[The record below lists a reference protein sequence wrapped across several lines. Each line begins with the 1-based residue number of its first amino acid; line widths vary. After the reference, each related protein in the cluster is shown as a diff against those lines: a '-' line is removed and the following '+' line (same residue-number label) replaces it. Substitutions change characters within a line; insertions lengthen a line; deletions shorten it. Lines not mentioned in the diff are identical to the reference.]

1 MNGGYLTIM
10 NKIEKSTDIKKL
22 IKELS
27 ERSAVSGE
35 ERGAFQLVK
44 DFLSNYTDEIRTD
57 PLDNLIARRAGTAE
71 DIKVMLAAHLDE
83 IGLMV
88 KSIDDN
94 GFLKFATVGGID
106 PRTLPAQ
113 EVIVNGRKEITG
125 VIGAMPPHLLSRDK
139 RKKAHKLEDLYI
151 DTGLEL
157 EEVKKNINIGDTVT
171 IKRELTYLENDYV
184 SGKALDDRAGVL
196 MMLETARELDKI
208 KHQADVYFVATS
220 QEEVGLKGSET
231 AAYDIFP
238 DVGIAID
245 VCHGQMPGVD
255 RGDASEMA
263 KGPAVAFGPQVHP
276 DIYQLL
282 TKTAEERSIPYQKEA
297 STTPYGT
304 DAASIQI
311 ARSGVATALIS
322 IPLRYMHTSV
332 EVISLQDVK
341 SGAQLLA
348 RTIAEIDQDFLEGLT
363 CY

>member
-1 MNGGYLTIM
+1 MTQIDNR
-10 NKIEKSTDIKKL
+10 SDIKKL

-27 ERSAVSGE
+27 EKSAVSGQ
-35 ERGAFQLVK
+35 ERGAFDLVK
-44 DFLSNYTDEIRTD
+44 GFLSHYSDEVRTD
-57 PLDNLIARRAGTAE
+57 PLDNLIARKTGTGK
-71 DIKVMLAAHLDE
+71 DIKIMLAAHLDE

-88 KSIDDN
+88 KSIDEK
-94 GFLKFATVGGID
+94 GFLKFATIGGID

-113 EVIVNGRKEITG
+113 EVIINGSEDLPG
-125 VIGAMPPHLLSRDK
+125 VIGVMPPHLLSKDK
-139 RKKAHKLEDLYI
+139 RKKAHKIEDLYI
-151 DTGLEL
+151 DTGLNP

-171 IKRELTYLENDYV
+171 IKRELTYLENDFV

-208 KHQADVYFVATS
+208 KHESDVFFVATS
-220 QEEVGLKGSET
+220 QEEIGIKGSET
-231 AAYDIFP
+231 AAYDLFP

-263 KGPAVAFGPQVHP
+263 KGPVVAFGPHVHP
-276 DIYQLL
+276 DIYQLI
-282 TKTAEERSIPYQKEA
+282 TETAEERSIPCQKEP